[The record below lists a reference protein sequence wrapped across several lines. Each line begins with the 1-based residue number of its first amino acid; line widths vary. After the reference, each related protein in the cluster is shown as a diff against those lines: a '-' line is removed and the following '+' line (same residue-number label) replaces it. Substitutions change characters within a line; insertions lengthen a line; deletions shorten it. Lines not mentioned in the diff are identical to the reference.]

1 MQHFQSILIFIGLL
15 AIGAVLI
22 HGYFISRKEK
32 AALLEKQAAAEAA
45 LQKEN
50 KQGVQDGLI
59 DDLEFTH
66 PREEY
71 EQDDIDFSK
80 VLDDRDIDTIDFGEE
95 DDFDQQERADARFSA
110 ADLDTFPAEHSF
122 DTQETDY
129 QENVVTSQP
138 GSKTDSAQ
146 QKEFVSETQNKV
158 NEQPVKNAP
167 EDVFVFNV
175 VAKEGT
181 QIRGSEILQFF
192 ITSGFRFGENAFFH
206 RHLNSDGT
214 GPILFSIANM
224 MAPGTFDPDNMEQFV
239 SEGISFFV
247 VAPNPEI
254 NVKEAFDLML
264 TAVQQMTDEFECVV
278 LNENR
283 EPFTEQQFRD
293 DHKRLMRYV

>member
-45 LQKEN
+45 LQKEKN
-50 KQGVQDGLI
+50 QGVQDGLI

-71 EQDDIDFSK
+71 EQDEIDFSK
-80 VLDDRDIDTIDFGEE
+80 VLDDRDIDTINFSDQDGFE
-95 DDFDQQERADARFSA
+95 QQEREEFS
-110 ADLDTFPAEHSF
+110 LS
-122 DTQETDY
+122 
-129 QENVVTSQP
+129 
-138 GSKTDSAQ
+138 DSDGDDFSEDKKQ
-146 QKEFVSETQNKV
+146 SITETQNKV
-158 NEQPVKNAP
+158 VNESVNKAP

-224 MAPGTFDPDNMEQFV
+224 MAPGIFDPDNMEQFV

-278 LNENR
+278 LNEHR

-293 DHKRLMRYV
+293 DYKRLMRYV

>member
-1 MQHFQSILIFIGLL
+1 MQHFQSILIFIGLI

-32 AALLEKQAAAEAA
+32 AALLEKQAAAETAS
-45 LQKEN
+45 QKEN
-50 KQGVQDGLI
+50 NQGVQDGLI

-66 PREEY
+66 PREDY

-80 VLDDRDIDTIDFGEE
+80 VLDDRDIDTINFGEE
-95 DDFDQQERADARFSA
+95 DDFDEQERADARFS
-110 ADLDTFPAEHSF
+110 DLDTFSGEHSF
-122 DTQETDY
+122 ETEKTDY
-129 QENVVTSQP
+129 QENVVTLQS
-138 GSKTDSAQ
+138 GSKTDSAE
-146 QKEFVSETQNKV
+146 QKEFISETQNKV
-158 NEQPVKNAP
+158 VDQAATSAP

-254 NVKEAFDLML
+254 NIKEAFDLML
-264 TAVQQMTDEFECVV
+264 TAVQQMTDEFECIV
-278 LNENR
+278 LNEHR
-283 EPFTEQQFRD
+283 EPFTEEQFRE

>member
-32 AALLEKQAAAEAA
+32 AALLEKQHAAKIAS
-45 LQKEN
+45 QKEN
-50 KQGVQDGLI
+50 NHGIENGII

-71 EQDDIDFSK
+71 EQDEIDFSK
-80 VLDDRDIDTIDFGEE
+80 VLDDQDMETINFGEQ
-95 DDFDQQERADARFSA
+95 DDFDEQECADGRFSD
-110 ADLDTFPAEHSF
+110 ADLDTFSGEHSF
-122 DTQETDY
+122 ERQEADSQGKIVTLKQEGETDSEEKR
-129 QENVVTSQP
+129 QSITE
-138 GSKTDSAQ
+138 AQ
-146 QKEFVSETQNKV
+146 
-158 NEQPVKNAP
+158 KNAP

-224 MAPGTFDPDNMEQFV
+224 MAPGVFDPDNMEQFV

-264 TAVQQMTDEFECVV
+264 TAVQQMTDEFECLV